1 MSKEIGPVDLRDSE
15 EHPFLGREI
24 AQPRRFSETSAQAVD
39 SAVKQLLQDAE
50 GRALELI
57 RKQRAQL
64 ENLIQTLEKNETL
77 SREQV
82 KASLEG
88 HVQKLVRN

>member
-1 MSKEIGPVDLRDSE
+1 M
-15 EHPFLGREI
+15 
-24 AQPRRFSETSAQAVD
+24 RRTTAALSETSAQAVD
-39 SAVKQLLQDAE
+39 SAVKQLLRDAE

-64 ENLIQTLEKNETL
+64 ENLIQSLEKNETL
-77 SREQV
+77 GREQV

-88 HVQKLVRN
+88 RDQKRLVVTKEQR